1 MVRPYLSIRNATKQT
16 GEIYFEITSDSSVA
30 EIQRYND
37 QLDQWERKQ
46 GYQIKLSGG
55 FSCIESYEQTTLFIL
70 RKLLD
75 FSSSGSKGQRE
86 YNQKFLK
93 ESSLDFADDLKSKR
107 SEMFLSIHAFSW
119 FMERQEREN
128 HANQLYLQF
137 DGKSA

>member
-1 MVRPYLSIRNATKQT
+1 MVRPYLSIKNATKQT

-70 RKLLD
+70 RKLLTFPAVEARVNGNTTKN
-75 FSSSGSKGQRE
+75 FSKKARWI
-86 YNQKFLK
+86 
-93 ESSLDFADDLKSKR
+93 SL
-107 SEMFLSIHAFSW
+107 MI
-119 FMERQEREN
+119 
-128 HANQLYLQF
+128 
-137 DGKSA
+137 